1 MIFDKRKHPRSRF
14 FPNMIC
20 ILSVLETIGL
30 ICLVSL
36 SSQYGIRPSY
46 SLSACALMF
55 LYGMNLF
62 FSLVYFKQIKADIV
76 FKYWE
81 QEYPMSSLYIVSI
94 GSLCNFKFF
103 RMFYSRYQDKKNY
116 NAPFQDDQTYYRT
129 LVFTSAFF
137 VITGTVPIIVA
148 SCFGLWYV
156 RFGYQVQMFCMEMLI
171 IEILLLILQSIELF
185 KIRKYYLSKAIYKIR
200 PKEHEE
206 FVRADLVG
214 MSEEEDPE
222 ENETVILLKKLI
234 QRMNVKDAGK
244 RQGYGT
250 IQEI

>member
-1 MIFDKRKHPRSRF
+1 
-14 FPNMIC
+14 MIC

-30 ICLVSL
+30 ISLVSL
-36 SSQYGIRPSY
+36 SGQYGIRPTY
-46 SLSACALMF
+46 SLAACALMF

-62 FSLVYFKQIKADIV
+62 FSLVYFKQIKTDIV

-81 QEYPMSSLYIVSI
+81 QEYQMSSLYIVAT
-94 GSLCNFKFF
+94 GSLGNFKFF

-116 NAPFQDDQTYYRT
+116 NAPFQDEQTYYRT

-148 SCFGLWYV
+148 SCFGLWYI
-156 RFGYQVQMFCMEMLI
+156 RFGYQVQMFCIEMLV

-185 KIRKYYLSKAIYKIR
+185 KIRKHYLSRVLYKIR

-206 FVRADLVG
+206 FVKADLVG
-214 MSEEEDPE
+214 LSEDEDQQ
-222 ENETVILLKKLI
+222 ENETIALLQKLI
-234 QRMNVKDAGK
+234 
-244 RQGYGT
+244 
-250 IQEI
+250 